1 MKNNRYWPLAIAVVI
16 ALIML
21 FSPGS
26 TVPSSPENTDK
37 ITHTLMFA
45 VLAITSLHARIP
57 VWLTAVVV
65 DLCRDVRG
73 SSSSAAHFAFR
84 FDLGRQR
91 RPARHRHRDRYRQPR
106 DEATNFPPRRAE
118 QVLIS

>member
-57 VWLTAVVV
+57 VWLTAVWLLIFAATSEV
-65 DLCRDVRG
+65 LQAALPISRSG
-73 SSSSAAHFAFR
+73 SIWDGSAEQ
-84 FDLGRQR
+84 LGIAKGIGIVSLLTR
-91 RPARHRHRDRYRQPR
+91 RRTSRR
-106 DEATNFPPRRAE
+106 DEPSR
-118 QVLIS
+118 S